1 MSKKYKNQ
9 STNNIIRGFTLIE
22 LLAVIVILAIIA
34 LIAVPIVVNIINDS
48 KKESQQRSID
58 LYMDTVQK
66 RITQENMKI
75 KYDPDRCDIL
85 ENGNVK
91 CYSGEE
97 AIKTSTGEE
106 ELKIEMN
113 GKKPEKGTITFKTSN
128 TEGNNTSNNKITY
141 SGVVLEGME
150 YTLKSD
156 GRVVSTVYVPPIPA
170 TDEDYRGYYADV
182 DGDGEAD
189 GIIYADLG
197 ANIQYPQSGDFYNDK
212 MNWGQGKGTYSY
224 NKATGNLNEY
234 IISNN
239 AYKKNNGFGENK
251 IIKLKKNNNNPRFY
265 VMALEDFTTTDY
277 QTFYWYKNASGKMTT
292 YADDTKTDFGE
303 GYKNTGKIIEIWNE
317 GESGKYTTS
326 QDNQDIFK
334 HIQEKY
340 NSKEKWYIPSKEEWA
355 AFADYL
361 KKKTTNPLTHNYESG
376 SFVENS
382 GNYNSLY
389 GLSDYYWS
397 SSGSGIYH
405 AWYARFDTGFMSGN
419 GVGNLSSVRLG
430 ATF

>member
-1 MSKKYKNQ
+1 MKRKGAL
-9 STNNIIRGFTLIE
+9 GFTLIE

-66 RITQENMKI
+66 RITQENMKV
-75 KYDPDRCDIL
+75 KYDPERCDIQ

-91 CYSGEE
+91 CYVGEE

-113 GKKPEKGTITFKTSN
+113 GKKPEKGTITFKTQG
-128 TEGNNTSNNKITY
+128 TEGNNTNNNKITY

-156 GRVVSTVYVPPIPA
+156 GTVVSTVYVPPTPA

-197 ANIQYPQSGDFYNDK
+197 ANIQYPQSGDWYNAIN
-212 MNWGQGKGTYSY
+212 NWGQNDGTYSY

-239 AYKKNNGFGENK
+239 AYKKNDGFGENK
-251 IIKLKKNNNNPRFY
+251 IIKLKKDNNNPRFY

-277 QTFYWYKNASGKMTT
+277 QTFYWYKNAYGKMN
-292 YADDTKTDFGE
+292 ASDTSIDFGE
-303 GYKNTGKIIEIWNE
+303 GYKNTGKIIGIWNE
-317 GESGKYTTS
+317 GESGKYTAA

-340 NSKEKWYIPSKEEWA
+340 NSKEKWYIPSRGEWG

-361 KKKTTNPLTHNYESG
+361 KKKTTNPLTHDYGSG
-376 SFVENS
+376 SYVANS
-382 GNYNSLY
+382 GNYKRLY
-389 GLSDYYWS
+389 GLSNHYWS
-397 SSGSGIYH
+397 SSQINTDIAWDATFDYGYMGGNYVYDDIY
-405 AWYARFDTGFMSGN
+405 
-419 GVGNLSSVRLG
+419 VRLG